1 MAAGIALVLGAL
13 TAGEARADA
22 YAYAFQQVGSFSFT
36 GATVGALQTLASTSA
51 VQGNGAIPT
60 NVSGDVQSFDPA
72 QAYVGP
78 GPVPPPNTYSQV
90 GAVNPDYVRG
100 DADIALNFSTIRNV
114 AEGFLTPPG
123 TSNSSGQWS
132 VSAPITLA
140 TAGTVSLSFSYTNA
154 LEVILNGGPGIASA
168 SYQFGFTISQGST
181 VIAEFSPTEVNSGA
195 SLTSPGTVTQPS
207 TSGSLT
213 LSTALGAGTY
223 QATITGSEKVFLT
236 QQPAIPEPSS
246 VVLLGSG
253 IVLALGCSLRRSRK
267 PHLAA

>member
-1 MAAGIALVLGAL
+1 MAAGLALVLGAL

-22 YAYAFQQVGSFSFT
+22 YAYAFQQVGTFSFS

-60 NVSGDVQSFDPA
+60 NVAGDVQPFDPA
-72 QAYVGP
+72 QAYVGNLPIP
-78 GPVPPPNTYSQV
+78 GQNSYSPV

-100 DADIALNFSTIRNV
+100 DADIAANFSLIRNV

-132 VSAPITLA
+132 VSAPITL
-140 TAGTVSLSFSYTNA
+140 TAPGTVSLFFAYTNA
-154 LEVILNGGPGIASA
+154 LNVVLTGGPGVASA
-168 SYQFGFTISQGST
+168 SYEFGFTISQGNS
-181 VIAEFSPTEVNSGA
+181 VITSFSPTQVNSGA
-195 SLTSPGTVTQPS
+195 SLTSPGSVSQAQ
-207 TSGSLT
+207 TSGTVT
-213 LSTALGAGTY
+213 LSTALAAGTY

-236 QQPAIPEPSS
+236 QQPAVPEPSS

-253 IVLALGCSLRRSRK
+253 LVLALGCSLRRLRK